1 MIFRLKRA
9 MEVLLLSDISGVGKK
24 NDLIVV
30 KAGFALNHLLPE
42 RKALV
47 VTPNVRK
54 RYAEQIKHRAIER
67 EREREIQLSLS
78 NTLTGKV
85 VHITGKGSKA
95 GKLYASVSEEQISAA
110 LKEEYSIAI
119 PASAIVIADHIKK
132 TGNHTV
138 TVTVGTQSVPVTIEV
153 KAIAE

>member
-1 MIFRLKRA
+1 M
-9 MEVLLLSDISGVGKK
+9 
-24 NDLIVV
+24 
-30 KAGFALNHLLPE
+30 
-42 RKALV
+42 
-47 VTPNVRK
+47 
-54 RYAEQIKHRAIER
+54 
-67 EREREIQLSLS
+67 
-78 NTLTGKV
+78 
-85 VHITGKGSKA
+85 TGKGSKA

-119 PASAIVIADHIKK
+119 PASSIGIADHIKK

>member
-1 MIFRLKRA
+1 
-9 MEVLLLSDISGVGKK
+9 MEVLLLTDIGGVGKK

-30 KAGFALNHLLPE
+30 KSGFALNHLLPE

-54 RYAEQIKHRAIER
+54 RYAEQIKHRALER
-67 EREREIQLSLS
+67 EREREIQMSLS

-85 VHITGKGSKA
+85 VHVTGKASKA
-95 GKLYASVSEEQISAA
+95 GKLYAAISEDQISAA
-110 LKEEYSIAI
+110 LKEEYSITI
-119 PASAIVIADHIKK
+119 PASSIGIADHIKK
-132 TGNHTV
+132 IGNHTV

-153 KAIAE
+153 KAEAE

>member
-1 MIFRLKRA
+1 
-9 MEVLLLSDISGVGKK
+9 MEVLLLTDIGGVGKK

-30 KAGFALNHLLPE
+30 KSGFALNHLLPE

-54 RYAEQIKHRAIER
+54 RYAEQIKHRALER

-85 VHITGKGSKA
+85 VHVTGKASKA
-95 GKLYASVSEEQISAA
+95 GKLYAAISEDQISAA
-110 LKEEYSIAI
+110 LKSEYGIVI
-119 PASAIVIADHIKK
+119 PAASIGINDHIKK
-132 TGNHTV
+132 TGNHVV

-153 KAIAE
+153 KAEAE

>member
-1 MIFRLKRA
+1 
-9 MEVLLLSDISGVGKK
+9 MEVLLLTDISGVGKK

-42 RKALV
+42 RKAIV

-54 RYAEQIKHRAIER
+54 RYAEQIKKRAIER
-67 EREREIQLSLS
+67 DSEREIQMSLS
-78 NTLTGKV
+78 KTLNGKV
-85 VHITGKGSKA
+85 IHVSGKGSKA
-95 GKLYASVSEEQISAA
+95 GKLYASVSEDQISAA

-119 PASAIVIADHIKK
+119 PASSIVIADQIKK

-153 KAIAE
+153 KAITE